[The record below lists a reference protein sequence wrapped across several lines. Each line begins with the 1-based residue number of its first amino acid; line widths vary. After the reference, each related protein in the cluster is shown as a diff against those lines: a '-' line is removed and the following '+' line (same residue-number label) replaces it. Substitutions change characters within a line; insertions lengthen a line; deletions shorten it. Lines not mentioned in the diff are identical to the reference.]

1 MKPLAL
7 ITGGHTGIGFG
18 IAQELVKANFAIAL
32 ISETPVKDKSVQ
44 FH

>member
-18 IAQELVKANFAIAL
+18 IAQELVKANFANSINLRNA
-32 ISETPVKDKSVQ
+32 S
-44 FH
+44 